1 MDGTG
6 RQRKF
11 VPKREEKLNS
21 AVPQEILPSNGESC
35 ESLTVKILH
44 PNIIVHLDSFFDI
57 SLVHLIRD
65 LKSPSPW
72 ASFAAGNVPMEFA
85 SRRIFSIHRLIQTTR
100 PERCEC
106 QVIIRC
112 RIYLN
117 SLFLKYKSKLTSRI
131 LEDFKKTNLGGS
143 RISLY

>member
-1 MDGTG
+1 ME
-6 RQRKF
+6 REILL
-11 VPKREEKLNS
+11 PKREEKLNS

-72 ASFAAGNVPMEFA
+72 ASFAAGNVLDGICI
-85 SRRIFSIHRLIQTTR
+85 SSDIFYPPVDPNNAARS
-100 PERCEC
+100 
-106 QVIIRC
+106 
-112 RIYLN
+112 N
-117 SLFLKYKSKLTSRI
+117 DSLSHEKNVEST
-131 LEDFKKTNLGGS
+131 
-143 RISLY
+143 